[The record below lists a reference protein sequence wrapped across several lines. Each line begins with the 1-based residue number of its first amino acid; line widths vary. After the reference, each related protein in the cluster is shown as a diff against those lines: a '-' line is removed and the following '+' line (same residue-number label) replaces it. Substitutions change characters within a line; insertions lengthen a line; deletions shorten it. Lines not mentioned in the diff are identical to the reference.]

1 MRSTLH
7 RILDDQSFELRASV
21 ADTGKNA
28 ITRTIATSLAGALM
42 KAYSSRK
49 FIEAMRSPMG
59 FGGVLKKHGAGRK
72 VMAEIQNL
80 KAGLNPAAAGS
91 SSL

>member
-1 MRSTLH
+1 
-7 RILDDQSFELRASV
+7 
-21 ADTGKNA
+21 
-28 ITRTIATSLAGALM
+28 M